1 MAYRYC
7 RSYCVIA
14 RQLFTESIRRG
25 RMIYLYPVLGVA
37 AEPEEAGLMRTFAKR
52 DFFSSNRGFCGLSAL
67 FPGEPGGGC
76 MVGLLIGLACGA
88 GELFLL
94 TRLTKLLLA
103 GDTLK
108 SAAIIFAKLLLFA
121 AAAVLVLLFFKDQL
135 IWCGVGIS
143 SVLVVGAFVIN
154 AVMRK
159 NGKGDL

>member
-1 MAYRYC
+1 
-7 RSYCVIA
+7 
-14 RQLFTESIRRG
+14 
-25 RMIYLYPVLGVA
+25 
-37 AEPEEAGLMRTFAKR
+37 
-52 DFFSSNRGFCGLSAL
+52 
-67 FPGEPGGGC
+67 

-103 GDTLK
+103 GNTLK

>member
-1 MAYRYC
+1 
-7 RSYCVIA
+7 
-14 RQLFTESIRRG
+14 
-25 RMIYLYPVLGVA
+25 
-37 AEPEEAGLMRTFAKR
+37 
-52 DFFSSNRGFCGLSAL
+52 
-67 FPGEPGGGC
+67 

-121 AAAVLVLLFFKDQL
+121 ATAVLVLLFFKDEL

-154 AVMRK
+154 ALMRK